1 MSTISHPGRT
11 RDQSMHTAAVA
22 APVAQPVRRHRLRAV
37 VVLALVLLFLRGDFI
52 TPALAFRLQVGS
64 IVRPFAFDLPTWE
77 IDAIMAKVRDSVRS
91 PVRGISEEEQS
102 ALVRAY
108 IANVARIQERQ
119 RFVERQV
126 SAGQTDAAETRDAT
140 TELETL
146 RRQQVYW
153 RPQVEAT
160 IERQVRSV
168 LHEADLATAG
178 LVWPPVR
185 FHFSEL
191 PRYLVV
197 SPRAEIRRT
206 LGGYL
211 QPDVPVV
218 QMDAIE
224 TAVDQAGATI
234 DQNRGVRALVDDI
247 GGFSTWPTMV
257 LDSTDLRWVLSTVAH
272 EWLHTY
278 LAFYPLGWHYF
289 DSGDT
294 TTLNETVASI
304 AGDEIGD
311 LVLRRYYPDLVP
323 PPAVDPP
330 PPAVNKVDVAP
341 VFDFSS
347 EMRETRLAVDALLAQ
362 GRIDE
367 AEAYMEAR
375 RQRLLENGYSVRK
388 LNQAYF
394 AFHGSYA
401 TGPGAVDPIGPKL
414 EQLRA
419 QSDSLAQFMGTVR
432 GFRGL
437 QDLENTISSD
447 R

>member
-1 MSTISHPGRT
+1 MSTISYPDRT
-11 RDQSMHTAAVA
+11 GSRTQPAAATAV
-22 APVAQPVRRHRLRAV
+22 PVPVPVRRRRLRAV
-37 VVLALVLLFLRGDFI
+37 VVLVLVLLFLRGDFI
-52 TPALAFRLQVGS
+52 MPAQAFRLQVSS
-64 IVRPFAFDLPTWE
+64 IVRPYAFDLPTWE
-77 IDAIMAKVRDSVRS
+77 IDTIMAKVRDAVRS

-102 ALVRAY
+102 TLVRAY
-108 IANVARIQERQ
+108 VANVARIQDRA
-119 RFVERQV
+119 RFVEHQV
-126 SAGQTDAAETRDAT
+126 SIGQSDTAETRAAT
-140 TELETL
+140 IELETL
-146 RRQQVYW
+146 RRQQAYW

-160 IERQVRSV
+160 IERQMRTV
-168 LHEADLATAG
+168 LHDAGLATAG
-178 LVWPPVR
+178 IVWPPVR

-191 PRYLVV
+191 PHYLVV
-197 SPRAEIRRT
+197 SPRAEIRRV
-206 LGGYL
+206 LGSYL

-224 TAVDQAGATI
+224 TAVDRAGASV
-234 DQNRGVRALVDDI
+234 DQNRGVRALVDDL

-257 LDSTDLRWVLSTVAH
+257 LDSTDLRWALSTVAH

-289 DSGDT
+289 DNGDT

-323 PPAVDPP
+323 PPANDQP
-330 PPAVNKVDVAP
+330 PPAANKVDVAP
-341 VFDFSS
+341 SFDFGS
-347 EMRETRLAVDALLAQ
+347 EMRETRQAVDQLLAQ

-367 AEAYMEAR
+367 AEAFMEAR

-419 QSDSLAQFMGTVR
+419 QRSSLAQFMRTVR

-437 QDLENTISSD
+437 PDLEQALGNG

>member
-1 MSTISHPGRT
+1 MATASYPGRT
-11 RDQSMHTAAVA
+11 RSQIQPTPAVA
-22 APVAQPVRRHRLRAV
+22 VPASPPVRRHRMRAV

-52 TPALAFRLQVGS
+52 MPAQAFRLQVSS
-64 IVRPFAFDLPTWE
+64 IVRPYAFDLPTWE

-91 PVRGISEEEQS
+91 PVRSISEEEQS

-108 IANVARIQERQ
+108 VANVARIQDRAH
-119 RFVERQV
+119 FIERQV
-126 SAGQTDAAETRDAT
+126 STGQTDSAETRAAT
-140 TELETL
+140 AELETL
-146 RRQQVYW
+146 RRQQAYW

-160 IERQVRSV
+160 IERQVRTV
-168 LHEADLATAG
+168 LHDAGLATG
-178 LVWPPVR
+178 GIVWPPVR

-191 PRYLVV
+191 PHYLVV
-197 SPRAEIRRT
+197 SPRAEIRRL
-206 LGGYL
+206 LGSYL
-211 QPDVPVV
+211 QPDVPAE

-224 TAVDQAGATI
+224 TAVDRVGAAI
-234 DQNRGVRALVDDI
+234 DQNRGARALVDDI

-294 TTLNETVASI
+294 TTLNETVASL
-304 AGDEIGD
+304 AGDEIGAM
-311 LVLRRYYPDLVP
+311 VLQRYYPDLVP

-330 PPAVNKVDVAP
+330 PPAASKVDVAP
-341 VFDFSS
+341 KFDFGS
-347 EMRETRLAVDALLAQ
+347 EMRETRQAVDQLLAQ

-367 AEAYMEAR
+367 AEAFMEAR

-419 QSDSLAQFMGTVR
+419 QRDSLLDFLRTVR

-437 QDLENTISSD
+437 PDLD
-447 R
+447 RALGSVP